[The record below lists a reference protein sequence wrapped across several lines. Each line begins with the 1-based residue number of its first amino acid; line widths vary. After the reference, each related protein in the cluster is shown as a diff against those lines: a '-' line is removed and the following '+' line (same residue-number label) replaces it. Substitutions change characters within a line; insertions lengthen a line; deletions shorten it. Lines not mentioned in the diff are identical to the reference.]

1 MSREQEQP
9 VEQERKAC
17 SCAHF
22 AGSNVELGFF
32 FFFYA
37 RGLVGLALVG
47 WGAVRLLRSLMV
59 WFFLPQ
65 MEAFLFLFFFFCCA
79 QEIPA
84 SQAPFNR
91 TRIHWQHEAPRSL
104 SHEPPPK
111 KRSWQQQHDKCWK
124 NSKMTHPIVRISS
137 PITQVVSGRLLAA
150 SDRLHRIKTLQVS
163 VMIRCVQKSLLW
175 TEEFPKPKTCS
186 IFHRVS
192 AVESEEVL
200 TLMNDLDCFFNLP
213 IRTERRALS
222 LGSFVKIK
230 KKGKKGHRAA
240 QVSFMKNTV
249 FLMS

>member
-1 MSREQEQP
+1 MPVTWRNSSVIKTRCLVPLQNRKWAFYSPPQMSREQEQP

-37 RGLVGLALVG
+37 RGLVELALVG

-65 MEAFLFLFFFFCCA
+65 MEAFLFLFFCCA

-104 SHEPPPK
+104 SHEPPTAPLK
-111 KRSWQQQHDKCWK
+111 KDPGN
-124 NSKMTHPIVRISS
+124 NSMINV
-137 PITQVVSGRLLAA
+137 G
-150 SDRLHRIKTLQVS
+150 KTAKWHIQ
-163 VMIRCVQKSLLW
+163 
-175 TEEFPKPKTCS
+175 
-186 IFHRVS
+186 
-192 AVESEEVL
+192 
-200 TLMNDLDCFFNLP
+200 
-213 IRTERRALS
+213 
-222 LGSFVKIK
+222 
-230 KKGKKGHRAA
+230 
-240 QVSFMKNTV
+240 
-249 FLMS
+249 